1 MRLQTKAWTKSTLLI
16 FCFIITSIISMAQV
30 GHVKGIVRSNDG
42 EPVQYVSIQLKEIK
56 GGVLSAEDG
65 SFLLKNIKEGKYTLL
80 VSFVGLKQQTQII
93 EIKSGE
99 THTIDFKLPE
109 NASQL
114 TEVVVAYS
122 KGINEKPVTVG
133 KVNIKP
139 MDLP

>member
-1 MRLQTKAWTKSTLLI
+1 
-16 FCFIITSIISMAQV
+16 
-30 GHVKGIVRSNDG
+30 
-42 EPVQYVSIQLKEIK
+42 
-56 GGVLSAEDG
+56 VLSAEDG
-65 SFLLKNIKEGKYTLL
+65 SFLLKNIKEENTLL
-80 VSFVGLKQQTQII
+80 VSFVGLKQQTQIV

-139 MDLP
+139 MDLPSIMVVKEI